1 MICFKTH
8 GLIISMKQTSGVQ
21 DKPTLSPRKGHRK
34 TRDVA
39 DASLASRGHRER
51 YVSSEVKAQE
61 QRRCFLGKPNAV
73 NID

>member
-1 MICFKTH
+1 MTVICFKTH

-51 YVSSEVKAQE
+51 YASSEVKAHTGAE
-61 QRRCFLGKPNAV
+61 EMFLRQTKCS
-73 NID
+73 